1 MNTLNRIIMTGR
13 HCWRS
18 SSPTPF
24 FKAAVPLDQIAQDLV
39 QWSLQDAHVLKKEEE
54 I

>member
-1 MNTLNRIIMTGR
+1 MTGKD
-13 HCWRS
+13 CWTS
-18 SSPTPF
+18 SISTPS

-39 QWSLQDAHVLKKEEE
+39 QWRLQDAHVLKKEEE